1 VSELFE
7 HFLRVGDE
15 LGVTTRRT
23 FVAGETLSMIESPL
37 PHEAF
42 EWMALFDAVAEA
54 TGRLTMLELG
64 AGFGRWTVRAAAAT
78 RLYRPD
84 LSFRLVAVEAEPT
97 HFRWLEQHTADNDI
111 ERRSGAGSCELI
123 NAAVSSQNGR
133 EDFYVGDSAAW
144 YGQALVRPENVGAT
158 ASVLPV
164 RTVSLSVLL
173 ERLDHV
179 DLIDVDIQG
188 AELEVLAE
196 AAASLQRVRRI
207 YVETHSGTID
217 ERLPSVL
224 EAAPGEWSLLAAMPL
239 GARRPTPLGEARFH
253 QGGAQ
258 LWRNDKCVPRLR
270 QS

>member
-1 VSELFE
+1 M
-7 HFLRVGDE
+7 
-15 LGVTTRRT
+15 TRRT
-23 FVAGETLSMIESPL
+23 FVAGETLSMIEGPL

-64 AGFGRWTVRAAAAT
+64 AGFGRWTVRAAAAA
-78 RLYRPD
+78 RVYRPD
-84 LSFRLVAVEAEPT
+84 LSYRLVAVEAEPT

-111 ERRSGAGSCELI
+111 KPRSAAGSCELI
-123 NAAVSSQNGR
+123 NAAVSGQNGR

-164 RTVSLSVLL
+164 RTVSLSDLL
-173 ERLDHV
+173 VPFDQV
-179 DLIDVDIQG
+179 DLIDLDIQG
-188 AELEVLAE
+188 VELEVLAE

-217 ERLPSVL
+217 EQLPRVF
-224 EAAPGEWSLLAAMPL
+224 EEAPGEWSLLAAAPL
-239 GARRPTPLGEARFH
+239 GSRQPTPLGEARFD

-258 LWRNDKCVPRLR
+258 LWRNGTYVLR
-270 QS
+270 